1 MIVIEG
7 VVVVGHSDDSKDRGG
22 RTCWRERRCWKG
34 QCDRGFWLQSMGKVE
49 LSLGRIGVVGVA
61 GVDQL
66 SRRLEDRGMN
76 EEEAFRELGEM
87 RREGKEGT
95 GVSRCK
101 LIGGS

>member
-7 VVVVGHSDDSKDRGG
+7 VVVVGHSDDSRDRVG
-22 RTCWRERRCWKG
+22 RTCWRERRCRRG
-34 QCDRGFWLQSMGKVE
+34 QCDRGFWLQSMERVE
-49 LSLGRIGVVGVA
+49 LNLGRIAAAAAA